1 VIKIKSI
8 DLYKI
13 IKYSFKQLSKDW
25 KFFVW
30 VGIIFYLIS
39 VLALPIIGILS
50 VARKLIPSIITGLLY
65 VVVFLV
71 LEIIYQFYLFKCTLK
86 NKRSFALEF
95 RQLIKE
101 NKTNAG
107 KFFLYHLLYSLLIL
121 AIFFVLPGTLIY
133 LIFDLPLQ
141 NISII
146 LLTTIVVILTL
157 VFLIKYTIS
166 WQFYPYLLVTKI
178 YKKEQIKFWDLLKTS
193 EKLVKGRW
201 WIVFIINIL
210 EWLIIAAFSLVIYF
224 IVGGLIILHFSFLF
238 LAVLIP
244 VVGIVIALIAMIIIT
259 LICFI
264 ASFVQLP
271 FGILYQG
278 ELFRQLNQ
286 LKNK

>member
-1 VIKIKSI
+1 MIKIKSI

-210 EWLIIAAFSLVIYF
+210 EWLIIAAFSLVAY
-224 IVGGLIILHFSFLF
+224 LITLPFSFLF
-238 LAVLIP
+238 LAFVIP
-244 VVGIVIALIAMIIIT
+244 VIGIVIALIAIIIT
-259 LICFI
+259 TLIWFI